1 MAYFNEQRRPSLD
14 SHHKQKMKGKILIA
28 EPFLGDKNF
37 ERSVVLL
44 CEHTTEGSFGLVLNQ
59 LTNLKLDDVMENIYS
74 DLSLY
79 LGGPVEQN
87 TLHFIHRLGN
97 QIDGTVDIGNGIYWS
112 GDFEQVKTLINIG
125 KVSEN
130 DIRLFV
136 GYSGWSSGQLANE
149 MKQDSWILSE
159 PDANLIFET
168 PSKSFWREVLKRMG
182 GQYKVLSNYPT
193 DPRLN

>member
-1 MAYFNEQRRPSLD
+1 MKEERIRPT
-14 SHHKQKMKGKILIA
+14 KGKVLIA

-44 CEHTTEGSFGLVLNQ
+44 CEYNNLGAFGLVLNQ
-59 LTNLKLDDVMENIYS
+59 LTNLKLDDVIENIYAE
-74 DLSLY
+74 LPLY

-87 TLHFIHRLGN
+87 TLHFIHRLGDE
-97 QIDGTVDIGNGIYWS
+97 IEGSVELGNGIYWS
-112 GDFEQVKTLINIG
+112 GDFEQVKTLINIS
-125 KVSEN
+125 KISEN

-136 GYSGWSSGQLANE
+136 GYSGWGAGQLE
-149 MKQDSWILSE
+149 GELMQDSWIVSDI
-159 PDANLIFET
+159 DAGLIFET
-168 PSKSFWREVLKRMG
+168 PSNNFWREVLKRMG

>member
-1 MAYFNEQRRPSLD
+1 MHYFAQKFTAFMSL
-14 SHHKQKMKGKILIA
+14 SKGKIIIA

-44 CEHTTEGSFGLVLNQ
+44 CEYGDQGAFGLVLNQ
-59 LTNLKLDDVMENIYS
+59 LTNLKLDDVMENIYGEFP
-74 DLSLY
+74 LY

-97 QIDGTVDIGNGIYWS
+97 EIEGSIDIGNGIFWS
-112 GDFEQVKTLINIG
+112 GDFEQVKTLVNIG
-125 KVSEN
+125 KIAED
-130 DIRLFV
+130 DIRLFI
-136 GYSGWSSGQLANE
+136 GYSGWSGGQLE
-149 MKQDSWILSE
+149 GELKQNSWIVSDT
-159 PDANLIFET
+159 DASLIFET
-168 PSKSFWREVLKRMG
+168 PSKNFWREVLKRMG

>member
-1 MAYFNEQRRPSLD
+1 
-14 SHHKQKMKGKILIA
+14 MKGKILIA

-44 CEHTTEGSFGLVLNQ
+44 CEHSFQGSFGLVLNQ
-59 LTNLKLDDVMENIYS
+59 LTNLKLDDVIENIYS
-74 DLSLY
+74 DLPLY
-79 LGGPVEQN
+79 LGGPVENN

-125 KVSEN
+125 KIPEN

-136 GYSGWSSGQLANE
+136 GYSGWSGGQLENE
-149 MKQDSWILSE
+149 MKQNSWILS
-159 PDANLIFET
+159 DADASLIFDT
-168 PSKSFWREVLKRMG
+168 PSKNFWREVLKRMG

>member
-1 MAYFNEQRRPSLD
+1 MHTDFPFKQHSEMTSL
-14 SHHKQKMKGKILIA
+14 KGKLIIA
-28 EPFLGDKNF
+28 EPFLGDRNF

-44 CEHTTEGSFGLVLNQ
+44 CEHNQEGSFGLVLNQ
-59 LTNLKLDDVMENIYS
+59 LTNLQLDDVIENIYAEFP
-74 DLSLY
+74 LF

-97 QIDGTVDIGNGIYWS
+97 EIDNTIEIGNGIFWS

-125 KVSEN
+125 KISAN

-136 GYSGWSSGQLANE
+136 GYSGWSAEQLE
-149 MKQDSWILSE
+149 REIKQDAWIISE
-159 PDANLIFET
+159 IDAEVIFDT
-168 PSKSFWREVLKRMG
+168 PSKDFWREVLKRMG
-182 GQYKVLSNYPT
+182 GEYKVLANYPT